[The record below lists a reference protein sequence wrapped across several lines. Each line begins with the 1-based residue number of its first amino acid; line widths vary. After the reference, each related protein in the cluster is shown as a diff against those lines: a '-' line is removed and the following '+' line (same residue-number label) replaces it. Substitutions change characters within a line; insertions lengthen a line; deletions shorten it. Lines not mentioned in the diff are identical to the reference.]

1 MALYYGNNKLGT
13 TNVRLSEL
21 YELKGVY
28 RDQDKPSNMRLAA
41 QGSNTEGAHL
51 GPGLNPWISIYNGWG
66 STDAR
71 LGLVGINSPITTTNQ
86 PSLSWLRGGDWK
98 YTPFLWYDK
107 GTGGSTNRITL
118 NSAVTMWDSVVAP
131 GWNQGK
137 NFGTYFYATA
147 DPGLKLVLSDANYII
162 FSSRVI
168 SGTNSI
174 QIGVGS
180 LACAGVMGSPSS
192 PYATTSFS
200 GANFQVAPLNLGQGD
215 DTPYNTGQSLG
226 SSTQHV
232 IHYRNSSAQNK
243 ARVITTNTIYAST
256 PTISAGAEQSPTN
269 RGNPVFTHG
278 GLNMGKGAAWAG
290 FHRGANYQRV
300 QYAYWTSGT
309 TFSTLSD
316 YLVTSRSSS
325 NTLYHGWMV
334 KLSDEQCL
342 WFFPRRN
349 GNTSGSARYIS
360 VTALYA
366 NGSSK
371 APVVRG
377 STELAGFDIGSISTQ
392 AVAAAVGSS
401 GRSDIVWGIV
411 GWAETG
417 SGNSAYNIVSW
428 KYTIST
434 NTLVFQTGGQYISD
448 TAYTGT
454 NTYRMH
460 AGIKCLGW
468 NADENVNHY
477 EIIIPLGETTGGGVG
492 RLIMEQDADDA
503 GSGTLTE
510 KEWTGNFLSDTTVR
524 MMGQQHFFGWGHN
537 DNRGWFIDAISTPA
551 ELGGIYPFVDSSS
564 ILKLKTTQ
572 IQMNL

>member
-1 MALYYGNNKLGT
+1 MALYYGINKLGT
-13 TNVRLSEL
+13 TNVKLSEL
-21 YELKGVY
+21 YQLKGVY
-28 RDQDKPSNMRLAA
+28 IDQDKPSNMRLAA

-66 STDAR
+66 TTDAR

-98 YTPFLWYDK
+98 YTPFLWYSD
-107 GTGGSTNRITL
+107 GGSLANITL
-118 NSAVTMWDSVVAP
+118 NSTVTMWDGVNAP

-137 NFGTYFYATA
+137 SFGTYFYATA
-147 DPGLKLVLSDANYII
+147 DPGLKLVLSDANYIV
-162 FSSRVI
+162 FSQRVI
-168 SGTNSI
+168 GGTNSI
-174 QIGVGS
+174 QIGVGYLTCS
-180 LACAGVMGSPSS
+180 GVMGSPSAV
-192 PYATTSFS
+192 YANTSFA
-200 GANFQVAPLNLGQGD
+200 GVNFQVAPLNLGQGD
-215 DTPYNTGQSLG
+215 NTPYNAGQDLG

-232 IHYRNSSAQNK
+232 CHYRNNSAQNK
-243 ARVITTNTIYAST
+243 ARVITTNTLSSVA

-269 RGNPVFTHG
+269 YGNPVFSHG
-278 GLNMGKGAAWAG
+278 SLNMGKGAAWAG
-290 FHRGANYQRV
+290 FHRGASYQRV

-309 TFSTLSD
+309 TFSTISSM
-316 YLVTSRSSS
+316 LVSSRSSS
-325 NTLYHGWMV
+325 NTIQASGWMV

-342 WFFPRRN
+342 WFYPRRN
-349 GNTSGSARYIS
+349 GNTSGSGRYIS

-366 NGSSK
+366 NGSDK

-377 STELAGFDIGSISTQ
+377 SSELTGFDIGSISTE

-401 GRSDIVWGIV
+401 NRGDIVWGIV
-411 GWAETG
+411 GWAETS

-434 NTLVFQTGGQYISD
+434 NTLVFQTAGKYVTS
-448 TAYTGT
+448 TSYTGT
-454 NTYRMH
+454 NTYRSH

-468 NADENVNHY
+468 HADENVNFY
-477 EIIIPLGETTGGGVG
+477 EIIIPLGETTGDGVG
-492 RLIMEQDADDA
+492 RLIMEQDASDA
-503 GSGTLTE
+503 GTGALTE

-537 DNRGWFIDAISTPA
+537 DNRGWFIDAISNPA
-551 ELGGIYPFVDSSS
+551 ELGEIYPFVDSSN
-564 ILKLKTTQ
+564 ILKMKTAQ